1 MQVLKEEIRKKI
13 LETGKR
19 EFLEKGF
26 QKTSMKKIAEGAG
39 IKAPTIYCYFRN
51 KENLFLQ
58 LVKAVTTY
66 FEGRRDR
73 MEKADTLELAR
84 SWGFEQR
91 KEEYKQHMQ
100 FIGEHREEFQLLF
113 SSAGGSSLE
122 NYFDRLVM
130 EYEDIMKRILNI
142 LKQAKVM
149 ETPVTDFFVHN
160 MAAFYVTTLREAS
173 IQEVSKEEL
182 DKFAEEWALFRSEGW
197 KELTC
202 KKENNKGRNS
212 K

>member
-1 MQVLKEEIRKKI
+1 MQVLKEEIREKI

-51 KENLFLQ
+51 KEDLFQ
-58 LVKAVTTY
+58 KLVEAVTTY
-66 FEGRRDR
+66 FEGRRER
-73 MEKADTLELAR
+73 MENADPLELAK

-91 KEEYKQHMQ
+91 KEEYRQHMQ
-100 FIGEHREEFQLLF
+100 FIGEHRKEFQLLF
-113 SSAGGSSLE
+113 SCAGGSSLE

-142 LKQAKVM
+142 LKQAKLM
-149 ETPVTDFFVHN
+149 ETPVSDFFVHN
-160 MAAFYVTTLREAS
+160 MAAFYVTTIREAS
-173 IQEVSKEEL
+173 LQEVSRKEL
-182 DKFAEEWALFRSEGW
+182 DRFAEEWALFRSEGW
-197 KELTC
+197 KNLSV
-202 KKENNKGRNS
+202 KNENKIRRNS
-212 K
+212 R